1 MVRVPEMDNKGRFLI
16 VGSLDRFSGKTLF
29 ILSLAKILSNQ
40 GYKIGYFKPLGVKNY
55 VLDTGNIVD
64 EDTYVMKQMFD
75 LKEPLDELS
84 PFVFHYDFMNRV
96 LVKDNVQ
103 NTQNMVIN
111 LANKIASNKD
121 IVFIEGHGCIWTG
134 ESIGLSSLKLSKLLN
149 APLIILVNYDLLYTC
164 DRILLIKRLIEKENI
179 NCLGIVIVGATRDEA
194 LLMNSLLMRIG
205 NLGFKLLGILPSLR
219 NILPLTIREI
229 ADATDSKVLVGQ
241 QWLDKEI
248 ENLLVGAMTPDS
260 AMKYFKIT
268 PSKAV
273 ITGGDRT
280 DIILAALKTDTTA
293 LILTGNIY
301 PEEIVLS
308 EAEKNKVSVLL
319 CPYDTYTTVRKIES
333 YRFTVRYMNMKRLSR
348 LATELEKKIDLPSV
362 LEELGLVS

>member
-1 MVRVPEMDNKGRFLI
+1 MEGKERFLI

-29 ILSLAKILSNQ
+29 ILSLTKILSNQ

-55 VLDTGNIVD
+55 VLDTGSIVD
-64 EDTYVMKQMFD
+64 EDTYIIKRMFG
-75 LKEPLDELS
+75 LREPLDELS

-96 LVKDNVQ
+96 LVKDDIKNIQ
-103 NTQNMVIN
+103 DLVIN
-111 LANKIASNKD
+111 LANKIASDKD
-121 IVFIEGHGCIWTG
+121 LVFIEGHGCIWTG

-149 APLIILVNYDLLYTC
+149 APLIILVNYDPLYTC
-164 DRILLIKRLIEKENI
+164 DRILLVKRLIEKEDI
-179 NCLGIVIVGATRDEA
+179 NCLGIIIVGATKDEA
-194 LLMNSLLMRIG
+194 LLINSLLTRIG
-205 NLGFKLLGILPSLR
+205 NLGFKLLGILPSIR
-219 NILPLTIREI
+219 NILPLTIREV
-229 ADATDSKVLVGQ
+229 ADATDSKVLIGQ

-268 PSKAV
+268 PNKAV

-301 PEEIVLS
+301 PEEIALS
-308 EAEKNKVSVLL
+308 EAEKNRVSVLL

-333 YRFTVRYMNMKRLSR
+333 YRFTVRYMNIKRLDR
-348 LATELEKKIDLPSV
+348 LVVELEKKVDLSSI
-362 LEELGLVS
+362 LEELSLVG